1 MTKIELVNA
10 LADAG
15 LAPSDLQE
23 EYARVTAARKQKREN
38 LIKEVRDRLAYDIAE
53 YSNLLAGEPAGDPS
67 DTEIKIVEKMLR
79 ENESQVN
86 KISSKNTKM
95 SADDALTAWLKT
107 L

>member
-23 EYARVTAARKQKREN
+23 EYARVTAARKQERE
-38 LIKEVRDRLAYDIAE
+38 IMMKEVRENLAYDIVE
-53 YSNLLAGEPAGDPS
+53 YSKLLTGELKVDPT
-67 DTEIKIVEKMLR
+67 DTEIKMVEKLLR
-79 ENESQVN
+79 ENESQVS

-95 SADDALTAWLKT
+95 GADDALTAWLKA